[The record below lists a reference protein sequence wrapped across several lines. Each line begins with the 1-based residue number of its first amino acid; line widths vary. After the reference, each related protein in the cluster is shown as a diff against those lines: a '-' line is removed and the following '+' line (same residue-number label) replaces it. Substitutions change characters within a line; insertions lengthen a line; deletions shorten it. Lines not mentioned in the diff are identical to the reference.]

1 MKKRSIGLMLLV
13 VLFIVAKFGYGAY
26 EDHIKPI
33 QEQQTSKSSSS
44 QATNSSSES
53 TSTSSDSVL
62 PSGVKLVATGGGSY
76 TVDDNKSTLNANI
89 KSAPWV
95 NFSKV
100 DSLGRPGVA
109 NAWLNKSA
117 RIYKTRD
124 QTGNSK
130 TINPVGWHQTKVN
143 GAWVY
148 NRGHLLGYAIIGGLK
163 SVDASEANR
172 QNIITQTAWANQSQS
187 KDEDGQN
194 YYEQIVRKALDQN
207 KLVRYQVK
215 PYYKGSELVARGT
228 FMQAKSSDGSV
239 NFNVYVPNVQEGVSI
254 DYNTG
259 YAK

>member
-1 MKKRSIGLMLLV
+1 MKKRGFGFILIVILV
-13 VLFIVAKFGYGAY
+13 LAIKFGYNAY
-26 EDHIKPI
+26 EHHIEPI
-33 QEQQTSKSSSS
+33 QQQQSSKTSSS
-44 QATNSSSES
+44 QASATASQSSSA
-53 TSTSSDSVL
+53 TPDSVL
-62 PSGVKLVATGGGSY
+62 PSGVTLVATGGGSY
-76 TVDDNKSTLNANI
+76 TVNGGKSILNANI
-89 KSAPWV
+89 KSSPWV

-109 NAWLNKSA
+109 NAWLNRSA
-117 RIYKTRD
+117 RIYTTRD
-124 QTGNSK
+124 KSGNSK

-143 GAWVY
+143 GEWVY

-163 SVDASEANR
+163 HVDASEANR

-187 KDEDGQN
+187 KEADGQN

-239 NFNVYVPNVQEGVSI
+239 NFNVYVPNIQEGVSI

-259 YAK
+259 YVK